1 VKSWTR
7 TLNRDDAHDLL
18 GCAEPGIAFADWRT
32 AASPR
37 IAHLSPDRQREI
49 FRILRNQFLTWTED
63 QRIAE
68 GLFLGRYHR
77 LPASV
82 QIQLLD
88 VHWALS
94 HPISL
99 IAIRALLI
107 PAVESNQLDIP
118 LADLDALVAKHV
130 ESVSSE
136 SLRKT
141 RTVLL
146 GALEE
151 TGALLGRGTGQHR
164 TLQARR
170 TRPHPMVFSYLI
182 LRELEHRGADAMM
195 RSEAIETSEAVQA
208 TLCPEDWA
216 AYCVSWAVERQEL
229 RAHDDEIGLPG

>member
-18 GCAEPGIAFADWRT
+18 SCAEPGLTFADWRT
-32 AASPR
+32 EASPR
-37 IAHLSPDRQREI
+37 ITHLSPDRQREI

-77 LPASV
+77 VPASV

-88 VHWALS
+88 VHWALT
-94 HPISL
+94 HPIAL
-99 IAIRALLI
+99 IAVRSLLV
-107 PAVESNQLDIP
+107 PAVESNQLDIS
-118 LADLDALVAKHV
+118 LAELDALVAQHV
-130 ESVSSE
+130 DSVSSE

-164 TLQARR
+164 QLKANR
-170 TRPHPMVFSYLI
+170 TRPHPRVFSYLI
-182 LRELEHRGADAMM
+182 LRELQHRGTDAMM
-195 RSEAIETSEAVQA
+195 RSEAIETSEATQF

-216 AYCVSWAVERQEL
+216 AYCVSWAVENREL
-229 RAHDDEIGLPG
+229 RAVDDEIGIPG